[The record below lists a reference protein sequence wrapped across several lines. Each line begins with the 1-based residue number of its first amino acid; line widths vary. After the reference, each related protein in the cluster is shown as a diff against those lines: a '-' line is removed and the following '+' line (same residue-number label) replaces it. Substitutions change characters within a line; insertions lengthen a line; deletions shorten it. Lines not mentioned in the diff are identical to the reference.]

1 MRHKFHDSVD
11 AVIVGAGINGLLVAR
26 ELINE
31 GASVRLIERG
41 VCGQE
46 ASWAGGGIISPLYPW
61 RYSDAV
67 TALASWAQDFYPRL
81 VDSLRAETGIDP
93 ELDAHGL
100 LVLASEDRRRAIDWS
115 ERHGRRVEVLSASD
129 IRARN
134 PLLRVDELE
143 GLWMPQVASV
153 RNPRLLQALK
163 ASLSLSARFQ
173 LQERCSVEKIEERE
187 GGAAVSFVSAGRV
200 PGRISSRRVIVTAG
214 AWSGELLQKSG
225 IELPIEPVKGEM
237 LLYRAERGTLDS
249 IVLSNGRYLIPR
261 RDGHI
266 LAGSTLE
273 YAGFDKSINASSR
286 ASLQESAIG
295 MLPQLASLQPIG
307 QWAGLRPGAPSGV
320 PFIGAAG
327 SSGAVY
333 LCAGQFRNGLVL
345 APASAR
351 LVYAL
356 AFGAEPNVAP
366 EPYSLEARR

>member
-46 ASWAGGGIISPLYPW
+46 ASWSGGGIISPLYPW

-173 LQERCSVEKIEERE
+173 LQERCSVEKIEELE

-273 YAGFDKSINASSR
+273 YAGFDKSISASSR